1 MNEQQIDIFSFD
13 NGTAV
18 STTPQIEVEQLEY
31 VSSQFI
37 GWEDLFS
44 GFDEIRAITFS
55 SGMNFAYK
63 LLEMFDYA
71 EVVFGCEDILSG
83 NEKEII
89 AYQTGIVKEL
99 QRQEKGTKGRLFDR
113 IDKNS
118 AHFYVSRQ
126 KLSHEKL
133 FLLSSRD
140 GRKRVVGGSA
150 NMSYNAF
157 SGRQRERVFYI
168 DGDAGYDHYLEVYE
182 DLKRISTDEITT
194 DVLIIE
200 DIDENPDKLPV
211 ARTVSKEKVIYV
223 EKANSNDFEF
233 IMDTKNLSNKI
244 EPMLPKAKKQ
254 SRIALVPDVFTTVKR
269 RILDDKQKTAEL
281 RSEYP
286 ELVIELKEGTVSLNG
301 REYDLHP
308 DKESV
313 RNDVELFLEYM
324 RGYSVFHGESE
335 EMQYR
340 YFEFAN
346 WFFCSPFM
354 ASLRDM
360 AARCDV
366 NPLPYPVFGLLY
378 GQSKAGKTTF
388 LETLLKMMIGQKPK
402 MAAPDFTRKD
412 IDRLKRAVKGS
423 PIIVDDMTQARFSQH
438 AVETIKNDMF
448 GVSDHLVNY
457 PAIVI
462 SANEDVKAVAP
473 EIVRRTVI
481 CRVEA
486 GLTNTEVMKSGLV
499 KKVQKNIGTSFY
511 SEYLSRMIPIIDDM
525 LEQMKDE
532 SAESPDVLAV
542 SSKVIVDI
550 VSEYCSSVPKYI
562 RELDLGDY
570 FSEKVTGKFA
580 IKTIQNAWKTSRK
593 SFNVNKKRNELSY
606 NAGQTYDA
614 ERIKKELPENLEV
627 RKSREWIIM
636 NLDEAKKYF
645 EINFKKGWFF

>member
-1 MNEQQIDIFSFD
+1 
-13 NGTAV
+13 
-18 STTPQIEVEQLEY
+18 
-31 VSSQFI
+31 
-37 GWEDLFS
+37 
-44 GFDEIRAITFS
+44 
-55 SGMNFAYK
+55 
-63 LLEMFDYA
+63 
-71 EVVFGCEDILSG
+71 
-83 NEKEII
+83 
-89 AYQTGIVKEL
+89 
-99 QRQEKGTKGRLFDR
+99 
-113 IDKNS
+113 
-118 AHFYVSRQ
+118 
-126 KLSHEKL
+126 
-133 FLLSSRD
+133 
-140 GRKRVVGGSA
+140 
-150 NMSYNAF
+150 MSYNAF